1 MFGINRV
8 SMPVAG
14 HHLHNTNRPAP
25 PTLPSSLL
33 PLRQNH
39 PRSPVSNSA
48 ERCVVRCQAKSRR
61 HAAGTRVTVPF
72 VGWLASSGTIVA
84 NPRLRRGAAGA
95 SSRCVGSS
103 SSNPSPCWRPLGI
116 VEPRPQTRSC
126 RRISRRLRRGSIAA
140 REKSG
145 NCECHDLRDARPLAL
160 EYSFGSFPNRCLPI
174 VAITFRWE
182 SLSAAESLF
191 HPKFRV
197 FRLFR
202 LVRVASL
209 AL

>member
-1 MFGINRV
+1 MSRNRV
-8 SMPVAG
+8 RMPVAG
-14 HHLHNTNRPAP
+14 HP
-25 PTLPSSLL
+25 PHTTDSLTLPPSPSPRQT
-33 PLRQNH
+33 PLRNH
-39 PRSPVSNSA
+39 LRSPADNFA
-48 ERCVVRCQAKSRR
+48 ERSVVSCQAKSRPR
-61 HAAGTRVTVPF
+61 ATGTRVAVPF